1 VSVTALNTKVESIF
15 VMLGWSAITSFILLN
30 AIYQKFLEPMT
41 IREVVLVFAISV
53 LAGILLANPETI
65 VYSYIGSLALT
76 TLILYVSLTLPAS
89 LIAITHAGLRQAL
102 WEGAI
107 GIVVRIVL
115 VVVLVPCLVGSI
127 FGGIIGERMG
137 IHQQTLPPGT
147 DKT

>member
-1 VSVTALNTKVESIF
+1 MTALNTKVESIL
-15 VMLGWSAITSFILLN
+15 VTLGWSAITSFILLN

-41 IREVVLVFAISV
+41 LKEVLLVFAISV
-53 LAGILLANPETI
+53 LAGILLVNPETI
-65 VYSYIGSLALT
+65 VYGYIGSLALT

-115 VVVLVPCLVGSI
+115 IVVIVPCLVGSI
-127 FGGIIGERMG
+127 FGGIVGEKIGIRR
-137 IHQQTLPPGT
+137 QTLLPGT